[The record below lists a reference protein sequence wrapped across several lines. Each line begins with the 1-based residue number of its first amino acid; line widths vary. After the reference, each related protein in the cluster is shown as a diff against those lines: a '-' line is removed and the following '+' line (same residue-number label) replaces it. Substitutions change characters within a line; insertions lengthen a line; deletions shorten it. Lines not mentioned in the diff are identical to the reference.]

1 MVKRKKSINGCKRFV
16 YYFLKKRMGAEMVRL
31 SPYESPTPAGS
42 LATNRCPAPQN
53 KEGPSRVGS
62 SSPGGSIALAV
73 GPHAASVHG
82 GLGVQGSTLTPPTSR
97 PCRSVGGQHFGGE
110 RPTVDKGAE
119 IPCSPPLPSPT
130 PPRSRHRLGADPSN
144 LG

>member
-1 MVKRKKSINGCKRFV
+1 
-16 YYFLKKRMGAEMVRL
+16 MVRL

-82 GLGVQGSTLTPPTSR
+82 GLGVQGSTHPPPT
-97 PCRSVGGQHFGGE
+97 PGPWRSVGGGGSVLVG
-110 RPTVDKGAE
+110 RDQQVRKAV
-119 IPCSPPLPSPT
+119 
-130 PPRSRHRLGADPSN
+130 RSRAHIHFLPPPPA
-144 LG
+144 